1 MEKVLFTQ
9 IKEIENY
16 AKNYY
21 EEHHT
26 CLDFRTVVQ
35 QLHEHGM
42 LTNIPLIF
50 RRSEKTLSD
59 SEFYEHTLEQVIDAS
74 RVIYNSDTHDVYE
87 SFGLFYEKDVYTML
101 TLPFIRLDNHIHD
114 YYEMLYVYQGSCTY
128 YFQDTSFPLHKG
140 QFLILS
146 PNTMHHI
153 EMNADGL
160 GLTINIRKST
170 FQDTFQSLLNE
181 HNLLSDFFT
190 HTLYDAQ
197 VSNYITF
204 DIENTPEYNYLIQ
217 QIFDESN
224 STESYSNMICVSLL
238 NLFFGKLLQD
248 FGRTIHL
255 YSDVNNT
262 TYNRS
267 FPLMLKYVQSNYRTI
282 TLPMMAQIFHYNESY
297 ISLLFKK
304 YLNENFSNVV
314 QNLRM
319 EQSKNLLENT
329 DYNLEKISEMI
340 GYNSVDHFSR
350 IFKRKYGM
358 APSKYRKECKK
369 EYPQSSK

>member
-1 MEKVLFTQ
+1 MEKILLTRFKHV
-9 IKEIENY
+9 EDY
-16 AKNYY
+16 AKKYY
-21 EEHHT
+21 REHLK
-26 CLDFRTVVQ
+26 CLDFSTIIQHLYQ
-35 QLHEHGM
+35 QEQ
-42 LTNIPLIF
+42 LTETPLVF
-50 RRSEKTLSD
+50 RRSTQTLSD
-59 SEFYEHTLEQVIDAS
+59 SKFCEHALEQVVDAS
-74 RVIYNSDTHDVYE
+74 RVISNSQTHDVYE
-87 SFGLFYEKDVYTML
+87 SFGLFFEKDIFTML
-101 TLPFIRLDNHIHD
+101 TLPFIRLENHIHD
-114 YYEMLYVYQGSCTY
+114 YYEILYVYRGNCTY
-128 YFQDTSFPLHKG
+128 FFQDTCFQLHKG

-153 EMNADGL
+153 EMDEDGF

-170 FQDTFQSLLNE
+170 FQNTFQSLLNE

-190 HTLYDAQ
+190 HTFYDVQA
-197 VSNYITF
+197 SNYITF

-224 STESYSNMICVSLL
+224 SMESYSNMICVSLL

-255 YSDVNNT
+255 YNDVNNT
-262 TYNRS
+262 SYNHV

-282 TLPMMAQIFHYNESY
+282 TLPMMSQIFHYNESY

-314 QNLRM
+314 QNLRL

>member
-1 MEKVLFTQ
+1 MV
-9 IKEIENY
+9 
-16 AKNYY
+16 
-21 EEHHT
+21 
-26 CLDFRTVVQ
+26 
-35 QLHEHGM
+35 
-42 LTNIPLIF
+42 
-50 RRSEKTLSD
+50 
-59 SEFYEHTLEQVIDAS
+59 
-74 RVIYNSDTHDVYE
+74 
-87 SFGLFYEKDVYTML
+87 
-101 TLPFIRLDNHIHD
+101 TLPFIRSEYHVHD
-114 YYEMLYVYQGSCTY
+114 YYEILYVYCGNCTY
-128 YFQDTSFPLHKG
+128 FFQDTSFQLHKG
-140 QFLILS
+140 QLLLLS
-146 PNTMHHI
+146 PNTRHHI
-153 EMNADGL
+153 MMDENGL

-170 FQDTFQSLLNE
+170 FRNTFQSLLNE
-181 HNLLSDFFT
+181 HNLLSDFFA
-190 HTLYDAQ
+190 HTLYDTKAA
-197 VSNYITF
+197 NYITF
-204 DIENTPEYNYLIQ
+204 DIENTQEYNYLIQ

-224 STESYSNMICVSLL
+224 SAESYSNMICVSLL

-282 TLPMMAQIFHYNESY
+282 TLPMMSQIFHYNESY

-304 YLNENFSNVV
+304 YLNENFLNVV
-314 QNLRM
+314 QNLRL

>member
-1 MEKVLFTQ
+1 MDEVLFTRFKQ
-9 IKEIENY
+9 VEDY
-16 AKNYY
+16 ARKYY
-21 EEHHT
+21 EKHHSY
-26 CLDFRTVVQ
+26 LDFRTIIQHLYQ
-35 QLHEHGM
+35 QGK
-42 LTNIPLIF
+42 LTNTPIVF
-50 RRSEKTLSD
+50 RRSPKTLSD
-59 SEFYEHTLEQVIDAS
+59 SEFCNHALEQVIDAS
-74 RVIYNSDTHDVYE
+74 RVLTNSTTHDVYE
-87 SFGLFYEKDVYTML
+87 SFGLFFEKDIYTML
-101 TLPFIRLDNHIHD
+101 TLPFIYMENHIHD
-114 YYEMLYVYQGSCTY
+114 YYEILYVYQGSCTY
-128 YFQDTSFPLHKG
+128 FFQDTSFPLHKG

-146 PNTMHHI
+146 PNTVHHI
-153 EMNADGL
+153 EMDKDGF

-170 FQDTFQSLLNE
+170 FQDTFQTLLNE
-181 HNLLSDFFT
+181 HNLLSDFFA
-190 HTLYDAQ
+190 HTFYDAET
-197 VSNYITF
+197 SNYITF
-204 DIENTPEYNYLIQ
+204 DIENTPEFNYLIQ

-224 STESYSNMICVSLL
+224 CTENHSNMICVSLL

-267 FPLMLKYVQSNYRTI
+267 FPLMLKYVQSNYQTI
-282 TLPMMAQIFHYNESY
+282 TLPMMSQIFHYNESY

-314 QNLRM
+314 QNLRL

-329 DYNLEKISEMI
+329 DYNLDKISEMI

-358 APSKYRKECKK
+358 APSKYRKECKTAGR
-369 EYPQSSK
+369 

>member
-9 IKEIENY
+9 LKTIAQY
-16 AKNYY
+16 AKNYRQK
-21 EEHHT
+21 HNN
-26 CLDFRTVVQ
+26 CLDFHAIVKYLYKQ
-35 QLHEHGM
+35 NL
-42 LTNIPLIF
+42 LTDTPIIF
-50 RRSEKTLSD
+50 RRSSRTLSD
-59 SEFYEHTLEQVIDAS
+59 SEFCEHALEQVINAS
-74 RVIYNSDTHDVYE
+74 KIINNSHQHDVYE
-87 SFGLFYEKDVYTML
+87 SFGLFFEKDIYTMV
-101 TLPFIRLDNHIHD
+101 TLPFIRSEHHIHD
-114 YYEMLYVYQGSCTY
+114 YYEMLYVYRGSCTY
-128 YFQDTSFPLHKG
+128 FFQDTSFQLHKG
-140 QFLILS
+140 QLLLLS
-146 PNTMHHI
+146 PNTRHHI
-153 EMNADGL
+153 MMDENGL

-170 FQDTFQSLLNE
+170 FRNTFQSLLNE
-181 HNLLSDFFT
+181 HNLLSDFFA
-190 HTLYDAQ
+190 HTLYDTKAA
-197 VSNYITF
+197 NYITF
-204 DIENTPEYNYLIQ
+204 DIENTQEYNYLIQ

-282 TLPMMAQIFHYNESY
+282 TLPMMSQIFHYNESY

-314 QNLRM
+314 QNLRL

>member
-9 IKEIENY
+9 LKTVAEY
-16 AKNYY
+16 AKDYRAKHQN
-21 EEHHT
+21 
-26 CLDFRTVVQ
+26 CLDFHTIVNYLYKQ
-35 QLHEHGM
+35 NM
-42 LTNIPLIF
+42 LINNPIIF
-50 RRSEKTLSD
+50 RRSTKTLSD
-59 SEFYEHTLEQVIDAS
+59 SEFCEHALDQVIDATRIIS
-74 RVIYNSDTHDVYE
+74 SSTKHDVYE
-87 SFGLFYEKDVYTML
+87 SFGLFYEKDIYTMV
-101 TLPFIRLDNHIHD
+101 TLPFIRSEHHVHD
-114 YYEMLYVYQGSCTY
+114 YYEILYVYRGNCTY
-128 YFQDTSFPLHKG
+128 FFQDTSFPLHKG
-140 QFLILS
+140 QLLLLS
-146 PNTMHHI
+146 PNTPHHI
-153 EMNADGL
+153 MMDEDGL

-170 FQDTFQSLLNE
+170 FQNTFQSLLNE
-181 HNLLSDFFT
+181 HNLLSDFFA
-190 HTLYDAQ
+190 HTFYDAET
-197 VSNYITF
+197 SNYITF
-204 DIENTPEYNYLIQ
+204 DIENTPEFNYLIQ

-224 STESYSNMICVSLL
+224 CTENHSNMICVSLL

-255 YSDVNNT
+255 YSDVNNA

-267 FPLMLKYVQSNYRTI
+267 FPLMLKYVQSNYQTI
-282 TLPMMAQIFHYNESY
+282 TLPMMSQIFHYNESY

-314 QNLRM
+314 QNLRL

-358 APSKYRKECKK
+358 APSKYRKECKTAGR
-369 EYPQSSK
+369 